1 MTLTP
6 RPTAA
11 TLSLGGS
18 CCSDLTRLRC
28 CPAVNTWICNSSAHT
43 GPCSVARKP
52 CPGQPTTSGATFC
65 PSDPDQHQ
73 CSGLHGPPGSGY
85 VLSNFRGPRWQRQP
99 MCGQEYPATS
109 AGKPPKRTWP
119 RSAMNLRSDRT
130 FP

>member
-1 MTLTP
+1 MALTP
-6 RPTAA
+6 RPLPLRA
-11 TLSLGGS
+11 SLGSS
-18 CCSDLTRLRC
+18 CCSDPRLRC
-28 CPAVNTWICNSSAHT
+28 YPAVNTWICNSSAHT

-52 CPGQPTTSGATFC
+52 CPGQPTASGATFC

-109 AGKPPKRTWP
+109 AGKPPKRSW
-119 RSAMNLRSDRT
+119 LRFGRART
-130 FP
+130 GR